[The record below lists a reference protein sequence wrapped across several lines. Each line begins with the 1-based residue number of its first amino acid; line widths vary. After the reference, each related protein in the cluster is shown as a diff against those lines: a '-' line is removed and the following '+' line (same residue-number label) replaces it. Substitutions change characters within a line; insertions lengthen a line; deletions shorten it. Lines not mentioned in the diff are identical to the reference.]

1 MGFVEAAVYGVHLLF
16 AGLWSGSVLFVTLG
30 VLPTAVDGDVNA
42 APMVTVT
49 SRLTQVSR
57 ASALLLLLTGGHLA
71 TTFYTGT
78 SLLNTTRG
86 NLVLVMVAL
95 WFVLAALVEIGA
107 SKLSDGFAEKK
118 VRTPARNARP
128 FFLAASLVA
137 VLLLLDA
144 GALLGL

>member
-16 AGLWSGSVLFVTLG
+16 AGLWSGSVLFVTVG
-30 VLPTAVDGDVNA
+30 VLPTAVGGDVNA
-42 APMVTVT
+42 APMEVVT
-49 SRLTQVSR
+49 SRLEQISR

-71 TTFYTGT
+71 ATYYPGT
-78 SLLNTTRG
+78 ALLETTRG

-95 WFVLAALVEIGA
+95 WFLLAALVEAGS

-128 FFLAASLVA
+128 YFLAASVVA

-144 GALLGL
+144 GVLLGL